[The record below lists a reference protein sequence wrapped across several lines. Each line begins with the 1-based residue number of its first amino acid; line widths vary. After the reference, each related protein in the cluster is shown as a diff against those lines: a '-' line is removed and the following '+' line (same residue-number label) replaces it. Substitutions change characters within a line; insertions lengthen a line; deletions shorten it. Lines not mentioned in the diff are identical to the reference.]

1 MDPVNRRSSV
11 LALVTAL
18 ASTLVLPVTAR
29 AHIPEPATWQPLPIQ
44 LRVLRPGELL
54 DLDPVGTPM
63 LVRARPL
70 PAGTRAPYGISAGKA
85 GFLGAMIERLRSRDR
100 PVRAVNVVA
109 VFGSDRAAN
118 AQLATWT
125 RGDRLRPSDLTI
137 RDGMI
142 GETPTGLNIA
152 FADAQ
157 VAYLV
162 RVSWHAR
169 AVGRVLSTQALADST
184 AYYDRV
190 HGHPVG

>member
-1 MDPVNRRSSV
+1 MNHMSGRSSLLV
-11 LALVTAL
+11 LVTAL
-18 ASTLVLPVTAR
+18 ASTLALPLTAR

-54 DLDPVGTPM
+54 DLAPVGTPL
-63 LVRARPL
+63 LVRARQL
-70 PAGTRAPYGISAGKA
+70 PDATRAPYGISAGKA
-85 GFLGAMIERLRSRDR
+85 GFLGAMIERLRSRDSA
-100 PVRAVNVVA
+100 VRAVNVVA

-125 RGDRLRPSDLTI
+125 SGDRLRPS
-137 RDGMI
+137 
-142 GETPTGLNIA
+142 PTGLNIA
-152 FADAQ
+152 FADGK

-169 AVGRVLSTQALADST
+169 ALGRVLSAEVLADMT